1 MNGTNNKSKGKVYIC
16 GAGPGNPDLIT
27 KRCWDLLKNCD
38 IILYDR
44 LVGREILELIPEN
57 IPKVY
62 VGRSSGD
69 PTTNQLKTN
78 QVMLQYALE
87 GKKVLRLKGGDP
99 FIFGRGGEE
108 AEFLNENAIDF
119 EIIPG
124 ISSAIGSAVYSGI
137 PLTHRQF
144 SSSVAIVTGH
154 EDPTKKE
161 KSIRWEKL
169 ATAVDTIVILM
180 GIENLESIIKNL
192 INYGLSNDTKI
203 AVIENGT
210 LKEQKIIIGNLNN
223 IRKKMDD
230 ASIKPPAVII
240 IGEVVS
246 LSDKIKWI

>member
-44 LVGREILELIPEN
+44 LVGKGILELIPEN
-57 IPKVY
+57 TPKIY

-78 QVMLQYALE
+78 QVMLQYALK

-169 ATAVDTIVILM
+169 ATAVDTLVILM

-203 AVIENGT
+203 AVIQNGT

>member
-1 MNGTNNKSKGKVYIC
+1 MNGTNNKNKGKVYIC

-44 LVGREILELIPEN
+44 LVGRRILELIPEN
-57 IPKVY
+57 TPKIY

-69 PTTNQLKTN
+69 PTTNQVKTN
-78 QVMLQYALE
+78 KIMLQYALE

-108 AEFLNENAIDF
+108 AEFLNENDIDF

-161 KSIRWEKL
+161 KNIRWDKL
-169 ATAVDTIVILM
+169 AMAVDTIVILM
-180 GIENLESIIKNL
+180 GVENLESIIKNL

-203 AVIENGT
+203 AVIQNGT
-210 LKEQKIIIGNLNN
+210 LKEQKVIIGNFRD
-223 IRKKMDD
+223 IRKKIDD

-246 LSDKIKWI
+246 LSDKIKWF

>member
-192 INYGLSNDTKI
+192 INYGLSNDTKV
-203 AVIENGT
+203 AVIQNGT

>member
-57 IPKVY
+57 TPKVY

-78 QVMLQYALE
+78 QVMLQYALK

-169 ATAVDTIVILM
+169 ATAVDTLVILM

-203 AVIENGT
+203 AVIQNGT

>member
-1 MNGTNNKSKGKVYIC
+1 MNGTKNKSKGKVYIC

-44 LVGREILELIPEN
+44 LVGREIIELIPEN
-57 IPKVY
+57 TPKVY

-69 PTTNQLKTN
+69 PTTNQVKTN

-108 AEFLNENAIDF
+108 AEFLNENAVDF

-124 ISSAIGSAVYSGI
+124 ISSAIGSAIYSGI
-137 PLTHRQF
+137 PLTHRQY

-161 KSIRWEKL
+161 KSIKWDKL

-180 GIENLESIIKNL
+180 GVENLESIIKNL
-192 INYGLSNDTKI
+192 INHGLSTDTKI
-203 AVIENGT
+203 AVIQNGT
-210 LKEQKIIIGNLNN
+210 LKEQKVIIGNFNN
-223 IRKKMDD
+223 IRKKMND
-230 ASIKPPAVII
+230 ASIKPPCVII
-240 IGEVVS
+240 IGDVVS
-246 LSDKIKWI
+246 LSDKIKWV

>member
-1 MNGTNNKSKGKVYIC
+1 MNGTKNKSKGKVYIC

-57 IPKVY
+57 TPKIY

-69 PTTNQLKTN
+69 PATNQVKTN

-108 AEFLNENAIDF
+108 AEFLNENAVDF

-137 PLTHRQF
+137 PLTHRQY

-161 KSIRWEKL
+161 RSIQWDKL

-180 GIENLESIIKNL
+180 GVENLESIIKNL
-192 INYGLSNDTKI
+192 INHGLSTDTKI
-203 AVIENGT
+203 AVIQNGT
-210 LKEQKIIIGNLNN
+210 LKQQKVIIGNFNN
-223 IRKKMDD
+223 IRKKMND
-230 ASIKPPAVII
+230 ASLKPPAVII
-240 IGEVVS
+240 IGDVVS
-246 LSDKIKWI
+246 LSDKIKWV

>member
-1 MNGTNNKSKGKVYIC
+1 MLDQV
-16 GAGPGNPDLIT
+16 
-27 KRCWDLLKNCD
+27 
-38 IILYDR
+38 
-44 LVGREILELIPEN
+44 
-57 IPKVY
+57 
-62 VGRSSGD
+62 
-69 PTTNQLKTN
+69 KTN
-78 QVMLQYALE
+78 KIMLQYALD

-108 AEFLNENAIDF
+108 AEFLHENDIDF

-124 ISSAIGSAVYSGI
+124 ISSAIGSAIYSGI

-161 KSIRWEKL
+161 KSIRWDKL
-169 ATAVDTIVILM
+169 AMAVDTIVILM
-180 GIENLESIIKNL
+180 GVENLESIIKNL

-203 AVIENGT
+203 AVIQNGT
-210 LKEQKIIIGNLNN
+210 LKEQKVIIGNFSD
-223 IRKKMDD
+223 IRKKIDD

-246 LSDKIKWI
+246 LSDKIK

>member
-57 IPKVY
+57 TPKVY

-78 QVMLQYALE
+78 QVMLQYALK